1 MVMTHNVVHGAAI
14 TSRLCGHGKAA
25 PPRATRRPTRHRPPS
40 PLLVHP
46 ALRSATGSGYRREMN
61 LLTSVRGRLAAPVAI
76 ACVAFAAVTSAS
88 AAQAA
93 PVGSKGPDA
102 ATASGTVNVAY
113 ASSLEYL
120 DEKVVGPAFT
130 KADGYTFSGRGG
142 ASGDLESDIA
152 SGEITP
158 NVFESVGGDNIT
170 PLEPKFTNAYVQYA
184 GTSIVVAYNPKS
196 KYASQF
202 AALASGKEPLSNLFT
217 LMEQPGFKLGRTD
230 PNIDP
235 QGRDFIFMLELA
247 QTYYHLPADTVTK
260 ILGGPENSANS
271 PEIFSE
277 ASLDATLQ
285 SGQLDASSAF
295 ITQAI
300 ELHLPYI
307 KLPAA
312 INLGSFADAALYK
325 KANITIAGG
334 KVKKGSPQV
343 IDITLIGTP
352 TPAAVAFVQYTL
364 SATGLA
370 EYKQGGFML
379 LKPTAFGSPG
389 TLPSAIKSELGT

>member
-1 MVMTHNVVHGAAI
+1 MDFLPSLRA
-14 TSRLCGHGKAA
+14 RL
-25 PPRATRRPTRHRPPS
+25 
-40 PLLVHP
+40 V
-46 ALRSATGSGYRREMN
+46 
-61 LLTSVRGRLAAPVAI
+61 APVAI
-76 ACVAFAAVTSAS
+76 ACFALTATGTAAHAAS
-88 AAQAA
+88 VSMRGPNAAK
-93 PVGSKGPDA
+93 P
-102 ATASGTVNVAY
+102 SGTVNVAY
-113 ASSLEYL
+113 AASLEYL
-120 DEKVVGPAFT
+120 NEKVVAPAFT
-130 KADGYTFSGRGG
+130 KAEGYTFSGRAGT
-142 ASGDLESDIA
+142 SGDLEADIA
-152 SGEITP
+152 SGEISP

-170 PLEPKFTNAYVQYA
+170 PLEPKFTNWYVQYA

-202 AALASGKEPLSNLFT
+202 AALASGKEPLKDLFT

-230 PNIDP
+230 PNTDP

-247 QTYYHLPADTVTK
+247 QSYYHLPAGTVTK
-260 ILGGPENSANS
+260 ILGGPASSASS
-271 PEIFSE
+271 PEIFAE
-277 ASLDATLQ
+277 ASLDATLE

-325 KANITIAGG
+325 KASITITGG

-343 IDITLIGTP
+343 IDITTIGTP

-364 SATGLA
+364 SKTGLA
-370 EYKQGGFML
+370 QYKQGGFTL
-379 LKPTAFGSPG
+379 LTPTAFGSAGGIP
-389 TLPSAIKSELGT
+389 PAIKSELGT